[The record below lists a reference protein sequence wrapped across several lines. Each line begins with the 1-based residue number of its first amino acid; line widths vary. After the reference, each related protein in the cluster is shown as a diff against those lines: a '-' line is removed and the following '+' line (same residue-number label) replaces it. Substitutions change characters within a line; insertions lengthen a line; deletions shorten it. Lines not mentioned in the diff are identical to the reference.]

1 MHATLPALPSPA
13 PLPASLGVLA
23 LLLRLGGNLLALGR
37 RRRLCILTYH
47 RVLAQPDPLLGGEI
61 DLASFRWQ
69 MQLLAKGF
77 TVLPLAEALQRL
89 QQDSLP
95 PRAVSITFDDGYRSV
110 HTLAL
115 PVLQQLGLPATVFAT
130 TGFVEHGSMWN
141 DRILHAVRRLPA
153 DAHDWQALG
162 LPQELLPSAPDL
174 RHDPDARTH
183 LATLLD
189 AHVKY
194 LPPVERQRVIEALE
208 RHAGPVG
215 QAEQA
220 AQADQAD
227 QDLMLDRDMLLALAQ
242 AGVEIGGHTTSH
254 PILSRLD
261 DAQAR
266 HEISDNKA
274 ALEAILGRR
283 LRLFAYPN
291 GKPGLDYDQR
301 HVAMVRSAG
310 YEAAFTTAGGSAGPE
325 HDCYQIPRGRPWDRR
340 PLMFGLRLLR
350 WLARPG
356 A

>member
-1 MHATLPALPSPA
+1 MHAALP
-13 PLPASLGVLA
+13 PLPVHLGLLA
-23 LLLRLGGNLLALGR
+23 LLLRLAGNLLALVR

-89 QQDSLP
+89 QQNSLP

-153 DAHDWQALG
+153 DATDWQALG
-162 LPQELLPSAPDL
+162 LPQALLPTASDL

-194 LPPVERQRVIEALE
+194 LPPTERQRVIEALE
-208 RHAGPVG
+208 RHAGP
-215 QAEQA
+215 ASLT
-220 AQADQAD
+220 DQAD
-227 QDLMLDRDMLLALAQ
+227 QDLMLDRDMLVALAQ

-266 HEISDNKA
+266 HEITDNKV
-274 ALEAILGRR
+274 ALEGILGRR

-301 HVAMVRSAG
+301 HVAMVRGAG
-310 YEAAFTTAGGSAGPE
+310 YEAAFTTAGGSAGAE

>member
-1 MHATLPALPSPA
+1 MHAVLPTLPPLP
-13 PLPASLGVLA
+13 PLPAHLGLLA
-23 LLLRLGGNLLALGR
+23 LLLRLAGNLLALGQ

-47 RVLAQPDPLLGGEI
+47 RVLAQPDPLLDGEI

-69 MQLLAKGF
+69 MRLLAKGF

-89 QQDSLP
+89 QQGSLP

-115 PVLQQLGLPATVFAT
+115 PVLQELGLPATVFAT

-141 DRILHAVRRLPA
+141 DRILAAVRRLPA
-153 DAHDWQALG
+153 DAPDWQALG
-162 LPQELLPSAPDL
+162 LPQQLLPGAPDL

-194 LPPVERQRVIEALE
+194 LPSAERQRVIEALE
-208 RHAGPVG
+208 GRAGTTG
-215 QAEQA
+215 TAE
-220 AQADQAD
+220 
-227 QDLMLDRDMLLALAQ
+227 QDLMLDSTMLVALAQ

-261 DAQAR
+261 DEQAH
-266 HEISDNKA
+266 HEIADNKA
-274 ALEAILGRR
+274 ALERILGRR

-301 HVAMVRSAG
+301 HVAMVRAAG

-325 HDCYQIPRGRPWDRR
+325 HDCYQIPRGRPWDRH